1 MHREFLSILPFR
13 YSLNCKSGRDE
24 GLPGE
29 NRPSLD
35 PDLFSPKDVRQ
46 RPPVSSLFAENAGLS
61 LSYLFR
67 SNAPDHSSVCSNSRK
82 CAQHSSEWTM

>member
-46 RPPVSSLFAENAGLS
+46 RPPLSSLFAETRD
-61 LSYLFR
+61 YLC
-67 SNAPDHSSVCSNSRK
+67 PTDSVATRPIPVGSVPTPEMRL
-82 CAQHSSEWTM
+82 AARQIRR